1 MLEEGMA
8 ILAKIVTGVLNKN
21 ALPHLLQL
29 L

>member
-1 MLEEGMA
+1 MLEEGVA
-8 ILAKIVTGVLNKN
+8 ILAKTVTSVLNKN